1 MMRSLKINSDKDLD
15 KVVRKLIKRYYT
27 VKNHSENEE
36 KRTTG
41 NKR

>member
-15 KVVRKLIKRYYT
+15 KVVRKLIKKYYT

-36 KRTTG
+36 KRNTG